1 MSQGFIEAILG
12 LTEEH
17 NIKPDN
23 VEEITLRVTD
33 TTKTLCEPLE
43 ERRRPPTA
51 IDAKV
56 ALPFT
61 VAVALV
67 RRKVTLAE
75 YLAETLK
82 NPQVL
87 ALSSRVNYLAEPGF
101 GHRNLE
107 PAGVII
113 KCKDG
118 REYGRYI
125 EYSYGHPL
133 NPISK
138 EDLIAKFKDCCGYS
152 VKPVCEKN
160 QNRVIYMVTHLEEVS
175 NVGEIISLLG

>member
-12 LTEEH
+12 LSEEH

-23 VEEITLRVTD
+23 VAEITLRVTD
-33 TTKTLCEPLE
+33 TTKTFCEPLE
-43 ERRRPPTA
+43 ERRRPLSA

-61 VAVALV
+61 AAVALV
-67 RRKVTLAE
+67 RQKVTLAE
-75 YLAETLK
+75 YLPETLK
-82 NPQVL
+82 DPEVL
-87 ALSSRVNYLAEPGF
+87 ALSRRVNYVAEPNF

-113 KCKDG
+113 KYKDG
-118 REYGRYI
+118 REYSKYV
-125 EYSYGHPL
+125 EYSYGHPSK
-133 NPISK
+133 PISN
-138 EDLIAKFKDCCGYS
+138 EDLIAKFKDCCCYS
-152 VKPVCEKN
+152 VKPISERK
-160 QNRVIYMVTHLEEVS
+160 QNRVIDMVTHLEEVS